1 MIINNKKRRAY
12 LLFALPLSIIV
23 AYMFTSIAPVF
34 KLHPSPFVLTVS
46 VEFLCGLFFA
56 VAVGMLFNEDSRIN
70 GVIYAGIFAAIPIFY
85 VYLSPWADVGLLML
99 TFSAGVVCGAVFVVK
114 AVITNRY
121 DTLGKFAKVLFTLF
135 FAIIISFL
143 VYELYLTSFAP
154 DGVVSEAYVIQNI
167 FFFGIGIVLTAIL
180 YWLALKITVG
190 VRASEIFIFGP
201 RSSGKTYLVLGLWS
215 YISEHFERGHSNEG
229 VVLTGDPN
237 DEGDE
242 LRISSL
248 YANIL
253 DGKILPRTYR
263 YQMVMYQLT
272 GKKYG
277 LIPVKW
283 TVVDYAGEYYDEL
296 NEINYKKAVS
306 LLSSRINMPES
317 EVRKGAGTIDFVKY
331 IKLHHPEE
339 LIDPEFT
346 KSVILSTMYGNFL
359 RAGKVMFLIDGEKIT
374 DDRKGHSQ
382 LAREFGGYMKTLID
396 LEGKNYLGFFRSNK
410 KYALVVTK
418 TDLVFWKNQEIR
430 NLIQSMNAEKLSEI
444 PEKSREALAIEKS
457 LFEILSTNT
466 VFKNLVNMM
475 NDLSMYFI
483 AVSVDAS
490 AEPFPTEEGF
500 EEEIAPSTLALWRF
514 TEIFKFG
521 L

>member
-12 LLFALPLSIIV
+12 LLLALPLSIIV
-23 AYMFTSIAPVF
+23 AYIFTFIAPVF
-34 KLHPSPFVLTVS
+34 KLHPPPFALTVG
-46 VEFLCGLFFA
+46 VEFLCGLFLA

-70 GVIYAGIFAAIPIFY
+70 GVIYTGVFTAIPIFY
-85 VYLSPWADVGLLML
+85 VYSSPWADLGLLKL
-99 TFSAGVVCGAVFVVK
+99 TLAAGFLCGAVFVAKV
-114 AVITNRY
+114 VITNRY
-121 DTLGKFAKVLFTLF
+121 DDLAKFAKVLFTLF
-135 FAIIISFL
+135 FTIIIGFL
-143 VYELYLTSFAP
+143 AYQMYLTTFAP
-154 DGVVSEAYVIQNI
+154 GAGVGEAYAMQNI
-167 FFFGIGIVLTAIL
+167 FFFGVGIVLSLIL
-180 YWLALKITVG
+180 YWLAMKITVG

-201 RSSGKTYLVLGLWS
+201 RSSGKTYFVLGLWS
-215 YISEHFERGHSNEG
+215 YISENFERGHSNEG

-248 YANIL
+248 YATIL

-277 LIPVKW
+277 IIPVKW

-296 NEINYKKAVS
+296 NEINFKKAIS
-306 LLSSRINMPES
+306 LLSNRLRMPEN
-317 EVRKGAGTIDFVKY
+317 EVRKNAGTIDFVKY
-331 IKLHHPEE
+331 IKLHHPED

-374 DDRKGHSQ
+374 DDRQGHAK
-382 LAREFGGYMKTLID
+382 LAREFGGYLKTLID
-396 LEGKNYLGFFRSNK
+396 LEGKNYLGFFQSNK

-430 NLIQSMNAEKLSEI
+430 DLIHSMNAGKLSDI
-444 PEKSREALAIEKS
+444 PERSRQAEAIEKS
-457 LFEILSTNT
+457 LFEILSTNK
-466 VFKNLVNMM
+466 VFKNIVNMM

-490 AEPFPTEEGF
+490 AEPFPTEEGY
-500 EEEIAPSTLALWRF
+500 EEEISPTTLAPWRF

>member
-1 MIINNKKRRAY
+1 MIINNKKRRTY
-12 LLFALPLSIIV
+12 LLFALPLSIVV
-23 AYMFTSIAPVF
+23 AYIFTSIAPVF
-34 KLHPSPFVLTVS
+34 KLHPPSFVLTVC

-56 VAVGMLFNEDSRIN
+56 IAVGMLFNEDSRIN
-70 GVIYAGIFAAIPIFY
+70 GVIYTGIFAAIPVFY
-85 VYLSPWADVGLLML
+85 VYSSPWADIGLLTL
-99 TFSAGVVCGAVFVVK
+99 TFSAGVLCGAVFVAQV
-114 AVITNRY
+114 VITNRY
-121 DTLGKFAKVLFTLF
+121 DNLAKFAKVLFTLF
-135 FAIIISFL
+135 FAIIIGFL
-143 VYELYLTSFAP
+143 AYEMYLTSFAP
-154 DGVVSEAYVIQNI
+154 DTAVSEAYVTQNI
-167 FFFGIGIVLTAIL
+167 FFFGAGIVLSLIL
-180 YWLALKITVG
+180 YWLAIKITIG

-201 RSSGKTYLVLGLWS
+201 RSSGKTYFVLGLWS
-215 YISEHFERGHSNEG
+215 YISEHFEKGHSNEG

-248 YANIL
+248 YASIL
-253 DGKILPRTYR
+253 DGKILSRTYR

-296 NEINYKKAVS
+296 NEINFTKAVS
-306 LLSSRINMPES
+306 LLSDRLGMPEG

-346 KSVILSTMYGNFL
+346 KSVILSTMYGNFI
-359 RAGKVMFLIDGEKIT
+359 RAGKVIFLIDGEKIT
-374 DDRKGHSQ
+374 DDRKGHAQ

-396 LEGKNYLGFFRSNK
+396 LEGKNYLGFFRPNK

-418 TDLVFWKNQEIR
+418 TDLVFWKNREIR
-430 NLIQSMNAEKLSEI
+430 NLIQSMNAEKLSDI
-444 PEKSREALAIEKS
+444 PEMSREALNIENS
-457 LFEILSTNT
+457 LFEILSSNK

-475 NDLSMYFI
+475 NDISMYFV

-500 EEEIAPSTLALWRF
+500 EEEIAPTALAPWRF